1 MANAKFDES
10 KFLAIPEETVGFR
23 STGRWKSLANLRR
36 VEVCISFRE
45 IYRDRFHRSTLH
57 IGNKS
62 RVIRER
68 HTGEECAPVPSS
80 LSSRSLDFIY
90 LFYRNR
96 NPFDLVVSQTNTQL
110 WWTRSLTEM
119 SSLNVTK
126 ALIVSFFFSL
136 FVDLS
141 WCTERNECM
150 KVIQTETLFFL

>member
-90 LFYRNR
+90 LLYRNR

-126 ALIVSFFFSL
+126 ALIVSFFFSSF

-150 KVIQTETLFFL
+150 KVIRETLFFL

>member
-23 STGRWKSLANLRR
+23 FTGRWKSLANLRR

-90 LFYRNR
+90 LLYRNR

-126 ALIVSFFFSL
+126 ALIVSFFF
-136 FVDLS
+136 
-141 WCTERNECM
+141 
-150 KVIQTETLFFL
+150 FFLFSLIYLDARKEMNAWK